1 MAIVRHATKN
11 DAKSAIATLNTHPA
25 LASNPIVSRIFY
37 QKRAYTT
44 PTAQKP
50 LPKAF
55 LKNRLQQNRK
65 LRSPSAELKLCIKHE
80 TGA

>member
-1 MAIVRHATKN
+1 MAIVRHSTKSE
-11 DAKSAIATLNTHPA
+11 AKSVIATLNAHPA

-37 QKRAYTT
+37 QKRAYTP
-44 PTAQKP
+44 PTVQKP